1 MFELFGYFLVVFKAS
16 TFAAENCALGNNQ
29 GGALNVAKNL
39 SIAGEL

>member
-29 GGALNVAKNL
+29 DGTRNVAKNL